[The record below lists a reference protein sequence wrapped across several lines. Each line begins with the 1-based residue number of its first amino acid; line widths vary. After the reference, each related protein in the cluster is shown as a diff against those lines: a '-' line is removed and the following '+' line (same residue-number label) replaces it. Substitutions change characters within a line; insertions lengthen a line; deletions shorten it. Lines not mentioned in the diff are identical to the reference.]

1 MDLEI
6 EIDTLSNKKTEFT
19 GMSAN
24 ISQIHSDFSNSYLN
38 KISNSEIST
47 IITKIKQ
54 STDRLKK
61 GYENSNSWLSRYVTD
76 VIKVEDDLANF
87 ESEGIDKPTEFKS
100 EFIDIFSKNII
111 PILKTGY
118 KDPNGLPA
126 DISEA
131 KKAFI
136 GGSVDDASQ
145 YTINPRFYTMI
156 KHMRL
161 FDNTTGKEIADRG
174 ELVLKKGET
183 RVITVKLPTDTGMI
197 GNIVRTTA
205 ADTSNKGDYY
215 GDTYKITSS
224 LSNLTGDIN
233 NIQYVN
239 YQKPLWPSDKS
250 LLHNNTYDWI
260 IHADKTGARE
270 ISQTCEYTCSAKPG
284 WYAKAM
290 VRINIKIVD

>member
-61 GYENSNSWLSRYVTD
+61 GYENSDSWLSRYVTD
-76 VIKVEDDLANF
+76 VTKVEDDLANF
-87 ESEGIDKPTEFKS
+87 ESEGTDKPTEFKS

-136 GGSVDDASQ
+136 GGPVDDASQ
-145 YTINPRFYTMI
+145 YTIDPNFYNMT

-183 RVITVKLPTDTGMI
+183 RVITVKLPTNTGMI
-197 GNIVRTTA
+197 GDIVRTTA
-205 ADTSNKGDYY
+205 ADVETKVVDN
-215 GDTYKITSS
+215 YKITSS
-224 LSNLTGDIN
+224 RSNLTGDLN

-239 YQKPLWPSDKS
+239 YQYPHWPSDKS

-260 IHADKTGARE
+260 IHADETGARQ

-290 VRINIKIVD
+290 VRINVKIVD

>member
-76 VIKVEDDLANF
+76 VTKVEDDLANF

-136 GGSVDDASQ
+136 GGPVDDASQ
-145 YTINPRFYTMI
+145 YTIDPNFYNMT

-174 ELVLKKGET
+174 ELILKKGET
-183 RVITVKLPTDTGMI
+183 RVITVKLPTNTGMI
-197 GNIVRTTA
+197 GDIVRTTA
-205 ADTSNKGDYY
+205 ADVETKVVDN
-215 GDTYKITSS
+215 YKITSS
-224 LSNLTGDIN
+224 RSNLTGDLN

-239 YQKPLWPSDKS
+239 YQYPHWPSDKS

-260 IHADKTGARE
+260 IHADETGARQ